1 MYVCNAL
8 FKVICKYSG
17 AKKCNGREKIAEK
30 ATIGEDNAQSEPTLS
45 LDNSFNCK
53 DVVLGEYA
61 CNSCKYTTY
70 KKWQMLS
77 HIKKKHQ
84 IRAKNPPATQLTM
97 TQFETETQMEVGAN
111 EEIPWSEISS
121 KIQVPKPISP
131 ISNLKQQTSDLVQK
145 PEKVS
150 EHF

>member
-1 MYVCNAL
+1 
-8 FKVICKYSG
+8 
-17 AKKCNGREKIAEK
+17 
-30 ATIGEDNAQSEPTLS
+30 
-45 LDNSFNCK
+45 
-53 DVVLGEYA
+53 
-61 CNSCKYTTY
+61 
-70 KKWQMLS
+70 MLS